1 MKGNASLDKLRATFR
16 RFGHFLFTH
25 NGMIYFIL
33 FFCAIGGAVVG
44 LNLAINQP
52 TDEDYRLQRLSETQS
67 PRFDE
72 ETIKK
77 IQNLNARQ
85 QTNTDSLPT
94 GQRTNP
100 FGE

>member
-1 MKGNASLDKLRATFR
+1 MSGRFSLTDIGKMFS
-16 RFGHFLFTH
+16 RFGHFFFTH
-25 NGMIYFIL
+25 NRMIYFIL
-33 FFCAIGGAVVG
+33 FFCVLGGAVLG
-44 LNLAINQP
+44 LNVAINQP
-52 TDEDYRLQRLSETQS
+52 SDEEYRTQKLSETQS

-72 ETIKK
+72 ATIDK

-85 QTNTDSLPT
+85 QTNTDALPS